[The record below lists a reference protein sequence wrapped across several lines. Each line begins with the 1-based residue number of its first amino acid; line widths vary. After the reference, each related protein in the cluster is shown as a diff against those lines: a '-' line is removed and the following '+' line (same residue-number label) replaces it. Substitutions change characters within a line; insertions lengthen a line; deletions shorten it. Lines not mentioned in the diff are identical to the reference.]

1 MSVRSIRL
9 QPEIEEPLEIL
20 SKKLDRSRNYL
31 INQAIKEFIEKSA
44 VEEERWT
51 ETLLALESVKK
62 GTVVEEAKVTDW
74 LKSWGSKNEKT
85 PPKT

>member
-9 QPEIEEPLEIL
+9 KPEIEEPLEIL

-31 INQAIKEFIEKSA
+31 INQAITEFIEKRA

-51 ETLLALESVKK
+51 ETLLALESVKN
-62 GTVVEEAKVTDW
+62 GAVVEEAEVTDW